1 MPKCIVLLLL
11 LLPLAGPAEA
21 LQIATSGKLAD
32 ATSAPV
38 IAPRSS
44 ALDQLQ
50 LQRFPALQPFTLQDL
65 DPAKP
70 TYLKLW
76 ASWCKPCLE
85 QMPHFQ
91 QLQQTYGDKINFVA
105 VNININENRQ
115 DIRQVIQRFGL
126 SMPVV
131 LDQQGQL
138 GLALGLVGT
147 PYSVL
152 LDPQRQRVYSSHESD
167 AALDG
172 LLSRLAQGQQL
183 APAPATVISS
193 AQQQQLLAPFANGEH
208 LLFFSATWCD
218 WYLADSRPAMAAQC
232 KSVQTGLNALTAQL
246 PQQHWVGVVNH
257 LWTDDKALADFKA
270 LYQLKI
276 PFQIDSY
283 GLLFQH
289 FNVRSIPLLLK
300 IKDGKIVAQVNDFSD
315 PAAVIRQ
322 LK

>member
-1 MPKCIVLLLL
+1 MLKYIVLLLL
-11 LLPLAGPAEA
+11 CLSTLCQSALAQQPAA
-21 LQIATSGKLAD
+21 K
-32 ATSAPV
+32 V
-38 IAPRSS
+38 
-44 ALDQLQ
+44 LDQLQ
-50 LQRFPALQPFTLQDL
+50 LQRFPALQPFTLKDL

-126 SMPVV
+126 TMPVV

-138 GLALGLVGT
+138 GVALGLVGT

-152 LDPQRQRVYSSHESD
+152 LNP
-167 AALDG
+167 
-172 LLSRLAQGQQL
+172 
-183 APAPATVISS
+183 
-193 AQQQQLLAPFANGEH
+193 QQQQLLAPFAKGEH
-208 LLFFSATWCD
+208 LLFFTATWCD

-232 KSVQTGLNALTAQL
+232 KSVQSSLNALAAQL
-246 PQQHWVGVVNH
+246 PDQHWVGVVNH
-257 LWTDDKALADFKA
+257 LWTDEKALADFRT

-276 PFQIDSY
+276 PLQIDSY
-283 GLLFQH
+283 GVLFQH
-289 FNVRSIPLLLK
+289 FKVRNIPLLLK
-300 IKDGKIVAQVNDFSD
+300 IKDGKTVAEITDFSD
-315 PAAVIRQ
+315 PAALIRH
-322 LK
+322 LR

>member
-1 MPKCIVLLLL
+1 MLKYIALLLL
-11 LLPLAGPAEA
+11 CLSTLCRPALAQQPV
-21 LQIATSGKLAD
+21 GK
-32 ATSAPV
+32 V
-38 IAPRSS
+38 
-44 ALDQLQ
+44 LDQLQ
-50 LQRFPALQPFTLQDL
+50 LQRFPALQPFTVKDL

-126 SMPVV
+126 TMPVV

-138 GLALGLVGT
+138 GVALGLVGT

-152 LDPQRQRVYSSHESD
+152 LDPQQQMVFSSHESD

-172 LLSRLAQGQQL
+172 FLQRLAQGQTL
-183 APAPATVISS
+183 APAAATVLSS
-193 AQQQQLLAPFANGEH
+193 AQQQQLLAPFAQGEH
-208 LLFFSATWCD
+208 LLFFTATWCD

-232 KSVQTGLNALTAQL
+232 KSVQSGLNALTALL
-246 PQQHWVGVVNH
+246 PDQHWVGVVNH
-257 LWTDDKALADFKA
+257 LWTDEKALADFRT

-276 PFQIDSY
+276 PLQIDSY
-283 GLLFQH
+283 GVMFQH
-289 FNVRSIPLLLK
+289 FNVRNIPLLLK
-300 IKDGKIVAQVNDFSD
+300 IKDGKIVAEIRDFSD

>member
-1 MPKCIVLLLL
+1 MLKYIALLLL
-11 LLPLAGPAEA
+11 CLSTLCWPALAQQPV
-21 LQIATSGKLAD
+21 GK
-32 ATSAPV
+32 V
-38 IAPRSS
+38 
-44 ALDQLQ
+44 LDQLQ
-50 LQRFPALQPFTLQDL
+50 LQRFPALQPFTLKDL

-126 SMPVV
+126 TMPVV

-138 GLALGLVGT
+138 GVALGLMGT

-152 LDPQRQRVYSSHESD
+152 LNPQQQMVYSSHESD

-172 LLSRLAQGQQL
+172 FLQRLAQGQAL
-183 APAPATVISS
+183 APAATTVLSS
-193 AQQQQLLAPFANGEH
+193 AQQQQLLAPFAKGEH
-208 LLFFSATWCD
+208 LLFFTASWCD

-232 KSVQTGLNALTAQL
+232 KSVQSGLNALTAQL
-246 PQQHWVGVVNH
+246 PDQHWVGVVNH
-257 LWTDDKALADFKA
+257 LWTDEKALTDFRM

-283 GLLFQH
+283 GVMFQH
-289 FNVRSIPLLLK
+289 FKVRNIPLLLK
-300 IKDGKIVAQVNDFSD
+300 IKDGKTVAEISDFSD
-315 PAAVIRQ
+315 PAAVIRH
-322 LK
+322 LR

>member
-1 MPKCIVLLLL
+1 MLKYIALLLL
-11 LLPLAGPAEA
+11 CLSTLCWPALAQQPV
-21 LQIATSGKLAD
+21 AT
-32 ATSAPV
+32 V
-38 IAPRSS
+38 
-44 ALDQLQ
+44 LDQLQ
-50 LQRFPALQPFTLQDL
+50 LQRFPTLQPFTLKDL
-65 DPAKP
+65 DLAKP

-91 QLQQTYGDKINFVA
+91 QLQQTYGNKINFVA

-126 SMPVV
+126 TMPVV

-138 GLALGLVGT
+138 GVALGLVGT

-152 LDPQRQRVYSSHESD
+152 LNPQQQMVYSSHESD

-172 LLSRLAQGQQL
+172 FLQRLAQGQAL
-183 APAPATVISS
+183 APAATTVLSS
-193 AQQQQLLAPFANGEH
+193 AQQQQLLAPFAKGEH
-208 LLFFSATWCD
+208 LLFFTATWCD

-232 KSVQTGLNALTAQL
+232 KSVQSGLNALTAQL
-246 PQQHWVGVVNH
+246 PDQHWVGVVNH
-257 LWTDDKALADFKA
+257 LWTDEKALADFRA

-283 GLLFQH
+283 GVMFQH
-289 FNVRSIPLLLK
+289 FKVRNIPLLLK
-300 IKDGKIVAQVNDFSD
+300 IKDGKTVAEITDFSD
-315 PAAVIRQ
+315 PAAVIRH

>member
-1 MPKCIVLLLL
+1 MLKYIALLLL
-11 LLPLAGPAEA
+11 CLSTLCWPALAQQPV
-21 LQIATSGKLAD
+21 GK
-32 ATSAPV
+32 V
-38 IAPRSS
+38 
-44 ALDQLQ
+44 LDQLQ
-50 LQRFPALQPFTLQDL
+50 LQRFPALQPFTLKDL

-91 QLQQTYGDKINFVA
+91 HLQQTYGDKINFVA

-126 SMPVV
+126 TMPVV

-138 GLALGLVGT
+138 GVALGLVGT

-152 LDPQRQRVYSSHESD
+152 LNPQQQMVYSSHESD

-172 LLSRLAQGQQL
+172 FLQRLAQGQAL
-183 APAPATVISS
+183 APAATTVLSS
-193 AQQQQLLAPFANGEH
+193 AQQQQLLAPFAKGEH
-208 LLFFSATWCD
+208 LLFFTATWCD

-232 KSVQTGLNALTAQL
+232 KSVQSGLNALTAQL
-246 PQQHWVGVVNH
+246 PDQHWVGVVNH
-257 LWTDDKALADFKA
+257 LWTDEKALTDFRM

-283 GLLFQH
+283 GVMFQH
-289 FNVRSIPLLLK
+289 FKVRNIPLLLK
-300 IKDGKIVAQVNDFSD
+300 IKDGKTVAEITDFSD
-315 PAAVIRQ
+315 PAAVIRH
-322 LK
+322 LR